1 VLLLDERGRPLFVN
15 RAAEALLT
23 EGDGLTL
30 RRGRLHAA
38 TGAASARLQAAIAT
52 ALATRDGRGP
62 GPDGALVLP
71 DDVQFERPSGRL
83 KG

>member
-15 RAAEALLT
+15 RAAEALLA

-38 TGAASARLQAAIAT
+38 T
-52 ALATRDGRGP
+52 
-62 GPDGALVLP
+62 GALVLP